1 MNGVRRAILTSMSEN
16 KVTDPELVRLY
27 EVAYLVSSALAEDKA
42 STAILPVK
50 DFLASKNV
58 VVSAEELPKF
68 RRLAYPIRVPAPGGK
83 KQTFDSASFGWIRFE
98 AEADTIGEVKKLLVN
113 IHDIIRFLITKA
125 EVAAVL
131 PARSFVGFQHKEHE
145 SAVHISPRE
154 ASTAD
159 AAKPSVSAEELD
171 RKIDE
176 LAGV

>member
-1 MNGVRRAILTSMSEN
+1 MSEN
-16 KVTDPELVRLY
+16 KVVDSELVRLY
-27 EVAYLVSSALAEDKA
+27 EAAYLVSPALAEDKA

-50 DFLASKNV
+50 DLLASKNV
-58 VVSAEELPKF
+58 VVSAEEAPKF

-98 AEADTIGEVKKLLVN
+98 AEADTIGEVKKLLVT

-125 EVAAVL
+125 EVAVL

-145 SAVHISPRE
+145 SAVHISPNE

-159 AAKPSVSAEELD
+159 TAKPAVSAEELD